1 MFLKSNNKLTVYN
14 HPTSFGDLS
23 VNDKRIEISARG
35 ELEAGKG
42 HLAKSVAHRNAL
54 DASAIE
60 RQNVNIGI
68 RGVIG
73 DGDTDGRLACERIG
87 GVLRNATPTLVERVS
102 CNVGCSVHLSR
113 TRRGNGFFKV
123 VQLCLQLLDGL
134 NEDGDQLGIVD
145 VLISLCVFND
155 KSRETLLNGVH
166 VKGVA

>member
-1 MFLKSNNKLTVYN
+1 MLLKSNNKLTVYD
-14 HPTSFGDLS
+14 HPTSFADLS
-23 VNDKRIEISARG
+23 VNDKRIEISAGG
-35 ELEAGKG
+35 EVEAGKR

-54 DASAIE
+54 DTCAIE

-102 CNVGCSVHLSR
+102 RNVGSSVHLSR
-113 TRRGNGFFKV
+113 TLRGNGFFKV

-134 NEDGDQLGIVD
+134 NENGDQLGIVD
-145 VLISLCVFND
+145 VLISLCVFDD

-166 VKGVA
+166 VKGVV